1 MLSEVGGLT
10 ALIHICFSSIVGA
23 WNFNS
28 FDDLMVSRLFKIKK
42 PDEEINPDF
51 DFYQKSDYIKLFTQ
65 PNCKEWLI
73 SLIPTK
79 CICCKK
85 NRREIAMHKA
95 REKLNKEVNIIEIV
109 KSWRYYERCLKYLLP
124 EKTRMDFKER
134 SRYITINPDPKAE
147 NKSLFSGNSIE
158 MRRMASARR

>member
-10 ALIHICFSSIVGA
+10 ALLYLIFGSVVYA

-42 PDEEINPDF
+42 PAEEINPDF
-51 DFYQKSDYIKLFTQ
+51 DFFKKSDYIKLYDS

-85 NRREIAMHKA
+85 DRREIAMEKA

-124 EKTRMDFKER
+124 EKARMDFKER
-134 SRYITINPDPKAE
+134 SRYITINPDH
-147 NKSLFSGNSIE
+147 KSDE
-158 MRRMASARR
+158 

>member
-10 ALIHICFSSIVGA
+10 ALLYLIFGSVVSA

-42 PDEEINPDF
+42 PAEEINPDF
-51 DFYQKSDYIKLFTQ
+51 DFFKKSDYIKLYDS

-79 CICCKK
+79 CICCTK
-85 NRREIAMHKA
+85 NRREIAMEKA

-134 SRYITINPDPKAE
+134 SRYITISPDH
-147 NKSLFSGNSIE
+147 KSDD
-158 MRRMASARR
+158 

>member
-10 ALIHICFSSIVGA
+10 ALLYLIFGSVVSA

-42 PDEEINPDF
+42 PAEEINPDF
-51 DFYQKSDYIKLFTQ
+51 DFFKKSDYIKLYDS

-85 NRREIAMHKA
+85 DRREIAMEKA

-134 SRYITINPDPKAE
+134 SRYITISPDHK
-147 NKSLFSGNSIE
+147 FDD
-158 MRRMASARR
+158 